1 MSTSKPNPKSF
12 VPGRRPWFQALR
24 FAVACAGVGVTGSI
38 VGLVWPSPDQVAVD
52 QAPLMGNPVDRVGLS
67 GQTVTLLLVGVD
79 ADALSDSSNG
89 AAPPGKANADAVL
102 LARFQ
107 NSGALRVLQ
116 IPTELA
122 VQLPGSDG
130 VVALSGLW
138 QRGGIKLLRDAI
150 AEIVGLDDG
159 HPQRFVVMSRSAL
172 RSVVDSFG
180 SIDLSLSQPYDY
192 QDLTQNYQIKL
203 DAGRQSLSGSEV
215 EQLVRYRKNANDNA
229 NRRLRQ
235 QVLMRAFVDQLK
247 EPEGTFLLT
256 TMLPSVAQVLET
268 NLSTTEMHSLAAAVV
283 ANPDPIEFQQLP
295 LADSVQA
302 SPLRQLKP
310 GQVLP
315 LWPAS

>member
-1 MSTSKPNPKSF
+1 M
-12 VPGRRPWFQALR
+12 
-24 FAVACAGVGVTGSI
+24 GSWRYQ
-38 VGLVWPSPDQVAVD
+38 G
-52 QAPLMGNPVDRVGLS
+52 S
-67 GQTVTLLLVGVD
+67 G
-79 ADALSDSSNG
+79 
-89 AAPPGKANADAVL
+89 
-102 LARFQ
+102 
-107 NSGALRVLQ
+107 
-116 IPTELA
+116 
-122 VQLPGSDG
+122 
-130 VVALSGLW
+130 
-138 QRGGIKLLRDAI
+138 RGGIKLLRDAI

-203 DAGRQSLSGSEV
+203 DAGRQNLSGSEV

-235 QVLMRAFVDQLK
+235 QVLMRAFVDQIK

-256 TMLPSVAQVLET
+256 TMLQSQVSARDQSFDNRDAQPRCCGCCQ
-268 NLSTTEMHSLAAAVV
+268 
-283 ANPDPIEFQQLP
+283 PDPIEFQQLP

>member
-1 MSTSKPNPKSF
+1 MFWRNLTYH
-12 VPGRRPWFQALR
+12 L
-24 FAVACAGVGVTGSI
+24 
-38 VGLVWPSPDQVAVD
+38 
-52 QAPLMGNPVDRVGLS
+52 
-67 GQTVTLLLVGVD
+67 
-79 ADALSDSSNG
+79 
-89 AAPPGKANADAVL
+89 
-102 LARFQ
+102 
-107 NSGALRVLQ
+107 
-116 IPTELA
+116 
-122 VQLPGSDG
+122 
-130 VVALSGLW
+130 
-138 QRGGIKLLRDAI
+138 GI
-150 AEIVGLDDG
+150 
-159 HPQRFVVMSRSAL
+159 
-172 RSVVDSFG
+172 VDSFG

-247 EPEGTFLLT
+247 EPEGTILLT
-256 TMLPSVAQVLET
+256 TVLQSLCQVLET

-283 ANPDPIEFQQLP
+283 ANPDPIEFQHLP